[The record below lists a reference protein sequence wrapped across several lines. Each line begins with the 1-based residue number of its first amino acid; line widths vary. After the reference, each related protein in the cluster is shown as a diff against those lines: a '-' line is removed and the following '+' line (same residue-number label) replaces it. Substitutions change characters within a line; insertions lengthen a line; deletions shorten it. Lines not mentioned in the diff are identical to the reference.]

1 MIVFIVPSLSS
12 CQVKIIQ
19 GSGNVIRETRDVFG
33 INSIELEGMGNV
45 ILTQGNEEFLTIEA
59 DDNLMEY
66 ITSEMSGQKLQIKF
80 PKNQTL
86 IPSKTI
92 IFRIG
97 FINLSS
103 LSSSGTVSI
112 ESRSINTNRLELLA
126 YGEGAINI
134 RWLTTTELKVIT
146 SGSGDIVLAGKVQ
159 EQSIE
164 LTGVGNYNAPDLQS
178 QIATILNDGLGSA
191 ILWVE
196 DVLNVEIKKGAGD
209 VSYFGN
215 PTVNEDLG
223 YNADLN
229 HLGDK

>member
-1 MIVFIVPSLSS
+1 MYKYWKIFFFMIVFIVPSLSS

-33 INSIELEGMGNV
+33 FNSIELEGMGNV

-97 FINLSS
+97 LVNLSTI
-103 LSSSGTVSI
+103 SSSGTISI
-112 ESRSINTNRLELLA
+112 ESKGINTNRLDIFA
-126 YGEGAINI
+126 NGEGAINI

-164 LTGVGNYNAPDLQS
+164 LTGVGNYNAPDLHS

-191 ILWVE
+191 IL
-196 DVLNVEIKKGAGD
+196 
-209 VSYFGN
+209 
-215 PTVNEDLG
+215 
-223 YNADLN
+223 
-229 HLGDK
+229 